1 VALGWRQTVINT
13 VAGRSVPMDLKNL
26 IIIVLIG
33 AVAVLGYLYYEH
45 SRHGIVID
53 TPAVKIEAK

>member
-1 VALGWRQTVINT
+1 
-13 VAGRSVPMDLKNL
+13 MDVKN
-26 IIIVLIG
+26 IIIVLLIA

-45 SRHGIVID
+45 SRHGLVID